1 MRRVCYSNEL
11 VRLMKIN
18 ATFAAPFQLDRIE
31 KKTLPFV
38 AKRGVRGTQHY
49 SANKE

>member
-38 AKRGVRGTQHY
+38 AYRGVKGDTALQC
-49 SANKE
+49 